1 MKRIVDEMSSRER
14 LTAYGRGEV
23 VDRIPCV
30 LAGGESL
37 PSLYGFTVHDYMFSV
52 DAMVAVEGNLGL
64 EFGADSM
71 GMGLGM
77 WSIVEALGTRM
88 RYPENDIPIVVEPA
102 FEGTDWGKDDWRLRP
117 IDIDRD
123 GRFPLL
129 MEAFRRLQNLYGD
142 RWEISTGVASPLTV
156 ASGLIETETLLRGM
170 VRDKERVHR
179 LLRSITDC
187 MVDCIAQ
194 LYGRLGIS
202 FGLSDPLSSGTL
214 IGLKVFREFG
224 KPYIAE
230 LVRALTELTGAAPG
244 IHICG
249 KTRDRWEDLL
259 ETGVSG
265 LSVDNQE
272 SMEALKNACGDRV
285 AISGNVPPVEVVRDG
300 SPEDVM
306 SAVRECIRQSGDSPR
321 GFLLS
326 PGCTLPVGTPREN
339 ITAFMNAAS
348 IYGRGAQKGRPCLG
362 LLESSQPGAF
372 R

>member
-170 VRDKERVHR
+170 VRDKEQVHR
-179 LLRSITDC
+179 
-187 MVDCIAQ
+187 
-194 LYGRLGIS
+194 
-202 FGLSDPLSSGTL
+202 
-214 IGLKVFREFG
+214 
-224 KPYIAE
+224 
-230 LVRALTELTGAAPG
+230 
-244 IHICG
+244 
-249 KTRDRWEDLL
+249 DRKSH
-259 ETGVSG
+259 V
-265 LSVDNQE
+265 
-272 SMEALKNACGDRV
+272 
-285 AISGNVPPVEVVRDG
+285 
-300 SPEDVM
+300 
-306 SAVRECIRQSGDSPR
+306 
-321 GFLLS
+321 
-326 PGCTLPVGTPREN
+326 
-339 ITAFMNAAS
+339 
-348 IYGRGAQKGRPCLG
+348 
-362 LLESSQPGAF
+362 
-372 R
+372 